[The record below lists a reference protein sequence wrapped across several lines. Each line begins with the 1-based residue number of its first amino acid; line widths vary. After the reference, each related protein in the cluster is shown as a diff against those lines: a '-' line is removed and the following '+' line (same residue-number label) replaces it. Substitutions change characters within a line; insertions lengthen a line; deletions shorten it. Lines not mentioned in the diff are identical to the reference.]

1 MLQAPLRSRQTA
13 RYEARIKEQTV
24 RYHDWILRKE
34 EKERSGRVLEG
45 TGLFVKCVPYGAC
58 RASFQVQEA
67 GRDADI
73 LVFHADCGKPE
84 EEALR
89 LFADFLPGTRKRF
102 WPMGTRTRYFRRMA
116 AAVPTHG

>member
-1 MLQAPLRSRQTA
+1 MNIKKMLQAPLRSRQTA

-58 RASFQVQEA
+58 RASFQVQ
-67 GRDADI
+67 
-73 LVFHADCGKPE
+73 
-84 EEALR
+84 
-89 LFADFLPGTRKRF
+89 
-102 WPMGTRTRYFRRMA
+102 
-116 AAVPTHG
+116 